1 MKRFHSIVFA
11 RSESDEAIE
20 STTDAMRES
29 HRRRA
34 PCPRK
39 HCWIAS
45 LRSQLSVQIVRRWDA
60 RTKVAT
66 RFLARQIDR
75 LAIGFSPV
83 VIMVT
88 LPLPDQRLLS

>member
-1 MKRFHSIVFA
+1 MGAEA
-11 RSESDEAIE
+11 RRKKLTHNTVASATRQSL
-20 STTDAMRES
+20 
-29 HRRRA
+29 HRRK
-34 PCPRK
+34 P
-39 HCWIAS
+39 AS
-45 LRSQLSVQIVRRWDA
+45 GLLRRCRSSQLSVQIVRRWDA

>member
-1 MKRFHSIVFA
+1 MAASL
-11 RSESDEAIE
+11 
-20 STTDAMRES
+20 
-29 HRRRA
+29 
-34 PCPRK
+34 
-39 HCWIAS
+39 WIAS

-60 RTKVAT
+60 RKKVAT